1 MSEPLSPFDPAEL
14 LTSDEAMRLFLAEA
28 KASGDG
34 GYLAHAFVTLL
45 RAAGSAERVA
55 GLCSFS
61 ARWSEEDGEH
71 VELCAEFPSLSCLAT
86 DQAVALKGIQ
96 ELVTGVLAEHAL
108 YQVGIASGESV
119 PMSEG
124 DWASLR
130 GVSDSAAEP
139 NG

>member
-14 LTSDEAMRLFLAEA
+14 LTSDEGMRLFLAEA

-34 GYLAHAFVTLL
+34 GYLAHAFGTLL

-71 VELCAEFPSLSCLAT
+71 VGLCAEFPSLSWLAA
-86 DQAVALKGIQ
+86 DQAEALKGIRD
-96 ELVTGVLAEHAL
+96 LVTGVLDARKS
-108 YQVGIASGESV
+108 YQAGIDSGASV
-119 PMSEG
+119 PIAEE
-124 DWASLR
+124 DWNLLR
-130 GVSDSAAEP
+130 RRA
-139 NG
+139 NF

>member
-71 VELCAEFPSLSCLAT
+71 VGLCAEFPSLSWLAT
-86 DQAVALKGIQ
+86 DQTEALKGIRA
-96 ELVTGVLAEHAL
+96 LVTGVLAGRKL
-108 YQVGIASGESV
+108 CQDGIDSGESV

-124 DWASLR
+124 DWNALR
-130 GVSDSAAEP
+130 APVRSPAK
-139 NG
+139 

>member
-1 MSEPLSPFDPAEL
+1 MSESLSPFDPAEL

-34 GYLAHAFVTLL
+34 GYLAHAFGTLI

-71 VELCAEFPSLSCLAT
+71 VGLCAEFPSLSWLAT
-86 DQAVALKGIQ
+86 DQAEALKGIQ
-96 ELVTGVLAEHAL
+96 ELVTSVLAERTL
-108 YQVGIASGESV
+108 YQAGIDSGESV

-124 DWASLR
+124 DWDALR
-130 GVSDSAAEP
+130 AFARSPAK
-139 NG
+139 